1 MTDEL
6 SFASGP
12 PDDHD
17 GSMQSILLSTPT
29 MPTTYCLTLQ
39 VTTWVPVVTAI
50 CLALSFAPGFG
61 GHRRQVFYLRFNV
74 LRLLTPQSVP

>member
-1 MTDEL
+1 MMTDDL

-50 CLALSFAPGFG
+50 CLALSFAQALADTDGKSSIYALMSAGF
-61 GHRRQVFYLRFNV
+61 
-74 LRLLTPQSVP
+74 